1 MRSRIRSIVAVLT
14 AGTLMSI
21 PFAAQGLGTPQ
32 NLRGTIA
39 RVSGDT
45 IEIREDAGRSAAV
58 HLTND
63 AKVVSVAAA
72 SLSDVK
78 PGSFIGTAATARS
91 DGTLQAKEIHIFP
104 NSMRGAGEGHRAWDL
119 GPNSTMTNGTVAQVS
134 NVAANTLTVNY
145 KGADKVVT
153 VTPNTEI
160 VTLVPGDRSELQ
172 PGARIF
178 VPGATENTEGSLEA
192 SRLTVGKNGLAP
204 PM

>member
-1 MRSRIRSIVAVLT
+1 MRPKFPSIFAMFT
-14 AGTLMSI
+14 AGSLISI
-21 PFAAQGLGTPQ
+21 PFAALGLGTPQ
-32 NLRGTIA
+32 NLRGTIT
-39 RVSGDT
+39 RVAGDT
-45 IEIREDAGRSAAV
+45 IEISQDTGRSAAV

-78 PGSFIGTAATARS
+78 PGSFIGTAATARP

-134 NVAANTLTVNY
+134 KIGEDALTVNY
-145 KGADKVVT
+145 KGAEKVVT
-153 VTPNTEI
+153 VTPSTEI
-160 VTLVPGDRSELQ
+160 VSLVPGDRAELQ
-172 PGARIF
+172 PGAKIF
-178 VPGATENTEGSLEA
+178 VPGATENADGSLEA
-192 SRLTVGKNGLAP
+192 SRLTVGKNGSAP